1 MSASTIWGLC
11 GDSLSF
17 VGALVLALDA
27 LLREHEFGKQKQLL
41 QMIKVLK
48 EVRLTLR
55 GIELVDEESANL
67 VFIRQSV
74 IRSLWGAGILTGGFV
89 CLLVSRVLEAL
100 DSTKYMH
107 H

>member
-17 VGALVLALDA
+17 VGALILALDA
-27 LLREHEFGKQKQLL
+27 LLREREFSKQKQLIR
-41 QMIKVLK
+41 MIKVLK

-74 IRSLWGAGILTGGFV
+74 IRSLWGAGFLTVGFI
-89 CLLVSRVLEAL
+89 CLLVSRVFETLTT
-100 DSTKYMH
+100 SNH
-107 H
+107 IGR